1 MMLYGGAA
9 ACPYISYYIS
19 MRDISDEKLVGLSLG
34 DDKYYGELV
43 DRYEGRLQKYI
54 VRFINCGIE
63 DAQDI
68 VQETFIKAY
77 RNLNNFNPD
86 LKFSSWIYRIAHN
99 EAVNYFRQAKS
110 HKAIAMEDFKLEVFP
125 SGQDLERELGEK
137 MERSMLLD
145 ALSRLDT
152 KYKEVL
158 VLRYMEE
165 KDYMEISDIL
175 KKPVGTVSSLIS
187 RAKKLLIEEVKL
199 KAESNVRYK

>member
-1 MMLYGGAA
+1 MLYGGAA

>member
-1 MMLYGGAA
+1 
-9 ACPYISYYIS
+9 